1 MSRRSAASL
10 AALVAVTVPAAFS
23 RADDS
28 ARLSYPPAPPGSV
41 VTDYFGTKV
50 PDPYRWMED
59 VDSPQTRA
67 WVLAEQKLTDS
78 YLAAVPGRAQ
88 IHEQLTRLWNYEKIS
103 VPVHSRRGDQYFV
116 FRNTG
121 LQNQNVLYVSTGAQG
136 AQRVLI
142 DPNGFSKDGTVAL
155 GPWAASDDGK
165 LLAYSTQDA
174 GSDWQTWHV
183 RDVATGRDT
192 GDRIEWSKFSGA
204 SWLIDGSG
212 FFYTAYD
219 VPKNGDA
226 LKAPAYYQ
234 KVMFHRLGTPQSAD
248 KLVYQRRD
256 RKDWYYGTNVSED
269 GRYLVL
275 TIASGSDPYTRIYY
289 RDLHSSDPAF
299 KPIFPKAGAIYSF
312 VDNAGPR
319 FYFQADLDAPR
330 GRIIAVDIRH
340 PQHVEQVVAES
351 ASALQ
356 SVSASGDRLFA
367 IYLQDAHSVVK
378 VYRGDGSLDREIVL
392 PGIGSVDGFAGWHG
406 DDATYYQFY
415 GYTTP
420 STTYRYDI
428 ASGAST
434 VVRRS
439 KVAFDGTK
447 FTTEQVFYRSQDG
460 TRVPMF
466 ISYRKGLVRDGKAP
480 TILYGYGGFDIS
492 ITPFFSLEA
501 AQWLNMGGIYAVAN
515 IRGGQEYGEA
525 WHRAGMLANKQRVF
539 DDFIAAAEYLIAQK
553 YTSTSK
559 LAAKGE
565 SNGGLLVGA
574 MLTQRPDLFGAALP
588 GVGVMDMLRFQKF
601 TGGNAWVSEY
611 GSSDDSAAQFKTLVA
626 YSPLQNIKPGTVY
639 PPTMVFTADH
649 DDRVF
654 PAHSFKF
661 TAALQ
666 RAQAGPSP
674 ILLRVDTNAG
684 HGGGKPTAKIIDE
697 AADAYAFLTRALN
710 MDYGSPEQPG
720 TPAPQKPSP
729 AAT

>member
-1 MSRRSAASL
+1 
-10 AALVAVTVPAAFS
+10 
-23 RADDS
+23 
-28 ARLSYPPAPPGSV
+28 

-50 PDPYRWMED
+50 ADPYRWMEG

-78 YLAAVPGRAQ
+78 YLAAIPSRAQ
-88 IHEQLTRLWNYEKIS
+88 IHEELTRLWNYEKIS
-103 VPVHSRRGDQYFV
+103 APVHSRRGDQYFV
-116 FRNTG
+116 FRNSG
-121 LQNQNVLYVSTGAQG
+121 LQNQDVLYVSTGVDG

-142 DPNGFSKDGTVAL
+142 DPNGLSRDGTVAL
-155 GPWAASDDGK
+155 GPWAPSDDGK

-183 RDVATGRDT
+183 RDVATGHDT
-192 GDRIEWSKFSGA
+192 SDRIEWSKFSGA
-204 SWLIDGSG
+204 SWLIERSG

-219 VPKNGDA
+219 APKTGEA

-234 KVMFHRLGTPQSAD
+234 KLMFHRLGTPQSAD

-256 RKDWYYGTNVSED
+256 RKDWYYGTNVTED

-275 TIASGSDPYTRIYY
+275 TIATGGDPFTRIYY
-289 RDLHSSDPAF
+289 RDLHSADATF
-299 KPIFPKAGAIYSF
+299 RPIFPKPGVIYTF

-319 FYFQADLDAPR
+319 FYFQADLNAPR

-340 PQHVEQVVAES
+340 PQRIEQVVAES
-351 ASALQ
+351 AGALQ
-356 SVSASGDRLFA
+356 SVAAAGDRLFE
-367 IYLQDAHSVVK
+367 IYLQDAHSIVK
-378 VYRGDGSLDREIVL
+378 AFHPNGSLDREITL

-406 DDATYYQFY
+406 DKATYYRFY

-420 STTYRYDI
+420 STTYRYDV

-439 KVAFDGTK
+439 SVAFDSTK
-447 FTTEQVFYRSQDG
+447 FTTEQIFYRSKDG

-501 AQWLNMGGIYAVAN
+501 AQWLNMGGVYAVAN

-525 WHRAGMLANKQRVF
+525 WHRAGMLGNKQHVF

-553 YTSTSK
+553 YTSTPK
-559 LAAKGE
+559 LAVKGE
-565 SNGGLLVGA
+565 SNGGLLIGA

-588 GVGVMDMLRFQKF
+588 GVGVMDMLRYQKF

-611 GSSDDSAAQFKTLVA
+611 GSSEANAAQFRTLYA
-626 YSPLQNIKPGTVY
+626 YSPLQNVKPGTAY

-666 RAQAGPSP
+666 HAQAGSAP

-697 AADAYAFLTRALN
+697 ASDAYAFLTRALN
-710 MDYGSPEQPG
+710 MDYGGPAQSG
-720 TPAPQKPSP
+720 TPAPVAPSP